1 MPRGVKKSNLDT
13 LKQHGEKILAA
24 LQVEINRKEK
34 ELAGL
39 KAEPDPGALPFPS
52 LAAQMGGVVV

>member
-34 ELAGL
+34 ENLKYIYTGL
-39 KAEPDPGALPFPS
+39 QIIKPEFFP
-52 LAAQMGGVVV
+52 V